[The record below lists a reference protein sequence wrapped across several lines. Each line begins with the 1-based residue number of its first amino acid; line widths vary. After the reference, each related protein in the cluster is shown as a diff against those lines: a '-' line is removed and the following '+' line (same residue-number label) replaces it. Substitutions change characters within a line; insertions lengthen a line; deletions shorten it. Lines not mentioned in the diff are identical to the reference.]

1 MTASP
6 FMRALVFERHN
17 GPFLLAESELP
28 MIAEGGH
35 GSSHKGG
42 HYKNKNTGDPCGSNW
57 KIL

>member
-1 MTASP
+1 
-6 FMRALVFERHN
+6 MRALVFERHN
-17 GPFLLAESELP
+17 GPFLLAQSELP
-28 MIAEGGH
+28 TIAEGGH